1 MSDQLD
7 GFKKLNKEN
16 LSDQIIKQIKEMI
29 ENGIL
34 KPEDRLPSER
44 ELALK
49 LGVSRLPLREALKT
63 LQFINVLEVRQ
74 GEGYVV
80 KGLDRIKLL
89 DILEEACEPA
99 QDTLNDLMEIRATL
113 EMKAVELACSR
124 RTEKDLARMLAAIED
139 MERNIDSED
148 QEINA
153 SIEFHNAVMKA
164 SHNKLF
170 VAIMAC
176 FSDILIEGRMQ
187 TWRVKDRYK
196 RAIEEHR
203 IIYDAIKK
211 RDVKAAVECMEKHVT
226 TDLYRTD
233 EE

>member
-1 MSDQLD
+1 MSEQLD

-34 KPEDRLPSER
+34 KPEDRLPAER

-211 RDVKAAVECMEKHVT
+211 RDVQAAVECMEKHVT